1 VQQGSELLLGKFGAS
16 KKFIIQTKAPGI
28 APGAM
33 RKQNILDGMKKSLE
47 DLKMDSVRVVK
58 LAGVVVAN

>member
-1 VQQGSELLLGKFGAS
+1 
-16 KKFIIQTKAPGI
+16 
-28 APGAM
+28 M

-58 LAGVVVAN
+58 SAGVVVAN